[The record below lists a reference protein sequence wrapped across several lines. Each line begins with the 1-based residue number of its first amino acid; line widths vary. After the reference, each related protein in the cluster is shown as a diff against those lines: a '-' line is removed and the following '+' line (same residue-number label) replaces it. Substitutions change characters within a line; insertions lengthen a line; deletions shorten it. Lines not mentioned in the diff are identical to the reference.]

1 MRCPWC
7 GEEDTKVIDS
17 RSVEGKKKRRRCC
30 TKCGR
35 RFNTFECVERP
46 MLMVAKRDGSLEPFN
61 RNKLIGGIVN
71 SIKKRPVKMEQ
82 VNGLVDEIE
91 AELSGEMVSTVSRFP
106 TSRILCASSV
116 RCSRNPISAL
126 TDRTHKLRL
135 CIIDNRAC
143 ERIFTEQKLCIK
155 TVPAVACHRI

>member
-17 RSVEGKKKRRRCC
+17 RSVDGKKKRRRCC
-30 TKCGR
+30 VKCGR

-46 MLMVAKRDGSLEPFN
+46 LLMVAKRDGSFEPFN

-71 SIKKRPVKMEQ
+71 SIKKRPVSMEQ

-91 AELSGEMVSTVSRFP
+91 AELANEMVSTVSPDRIGTMVMERLQKIDTVAYVRFA
-106 TSRILCASSV
+106 SVYLAFSDVADFVRI
-116 RCSRNPISAL
+116 IS
-126 TDRTHKLRL
+126 DMQ
-135 CIIDNRAC
+135 
-143 ERIFTEQKLCIK
+143 EMK
-155 TVPAVACHRI
+155 TPPADSK

>member
-46 MLMVAKRDGSLEPFN
+46 MLMVAKRDGSVEPFN

-82 VNGLVDEIE
+82 VNSLVDEIE
-91 AELSGEMVSTVSRFP
+91 AELSGEMVSTVSPDRIGSMVMERLMKIDTVAYVRF
-106 TSRILCASSV
+106 ASVYMAFSDV
-116 RCSRNPISAL
+116 ADFIHVISEMQEKSGEHPNGQDA
-126 TDRTHKLRL
+126 
-135 CIIDNRAC
+135 
-143 ERIFTEQKLCIK
+143 
-155 TVPAVACHRI
+155 

>member
-35 RFNTFECVERP
+35 RFNTYECVERP

-61 RNKLIGGIVN
+61 RNKLIGGIV
-71 SIKKRPVKMEQ
+71 
-82 VNGLVDEIE
+82 VDEIE
-91 AELSGEMVSTVSRFP
+91 AELSGEMVSTVSPDRIGTMVMERLRKIDTVAYVRF
-106 TSRILCASSV
+106 ASVYMAFSDV
-116 RCSRNPISAL
+116 ADFIRVISEMQEKPDGHSSGQDA
-126 TDRTHKLRL
+126 
-135 CIIDNRAC
+135 
-143 ERIFTEQKLCIK
+143 
-155 TVPAVACHRI
+155 

>member
-17 RSVEGKKKRRRCC
+17 RSVAGKKKRRRCC

-35 RFNTFECVERP
+35 RFNTLECVERP

-91 AELSGEMVSTVSRFP
+91 AELSGEMVSTVSPDRIGSMVMERLMKIDTVAYVRF
-106 TSRILCASSV
+106 ASVYMAFSDV
-116 RCSRNPISAL
+116 ADFIRVISEMQEKSEEHLNGQDA
-126 TDRTHKLRL
+126 
-135 CIIDNRAC
+135 
-143 ERIFTEQKLCIK
+143 
-155 TVPAVACHRI
+155 

>member
-91 AELSGEMVSTVSRFP
+91 AELCGEMVSTVSPDRIGSMVMERLMKIDTVAYVRF
-106 TSRILCASSV
+106 ASVYMAFSDV
-116 RCSRNPISAL
+116 ADFIRVISEMQEKSGESANGQ
-126 TDRTHKLRL
+126 D
-135 CIIDNRAC
+135 A
-143 ERIFTEQKLCIK
+143 
-155 TVPAVACHRI
+155 